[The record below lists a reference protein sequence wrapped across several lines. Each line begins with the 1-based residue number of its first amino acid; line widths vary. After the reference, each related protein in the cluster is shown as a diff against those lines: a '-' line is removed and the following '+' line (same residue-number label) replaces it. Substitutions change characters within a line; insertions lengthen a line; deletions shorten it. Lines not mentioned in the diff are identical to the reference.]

1 MINVL
6 VVDDDDLV
14 CDLICIK
21 LAMSNYRVTAV
32 SDGKAALAQLSR
44 THLSQERPDIILLDQ
59 MMPVLSGSEFLLRIK
74 ARPQF
79 RSIPVIMLSL
89 RNSEA
94 DIAMAIAQGA
104 ADYIVKP
111 FVPDA
116 LAQRIEAVLCRHK
129 AISRPVKKI
138 AIAAALPLACYA
150 PSALALPVPDA
161 SPLMGNPYQQ
171 AVTAH
176 AHNDHDDA
184 IQILQR
190 LTVSEPD
197 NADNWLRLGLEHSHM
212 DAWEDAEAAL
222 SKAIALAPGYTDAQ
236 DAIKNVRRW
245 KANMLAAATLSP
257 AKLSPRLGGM
267 DISEPQAR
275 ANGRDQ
281 FSVAISQSFGK
292 YADRTKP
299 AGRESL
305 IVASYS
311 PHAKA
316 TYLAQLEISKRFG
329 QTDTTAG
336 LQGDWRVTS
345 NAFVYAGGTVS
356 KNPAFRENWSLRA
369 GGGVRPIKNAEL
381 ILDARIS
388 NYSLPNQSVPS
399 QSVPSQSVSSQS
411 VSSQSVSSQSK
422 GTFVSATPK
431 AAISALSNRVT
442 ATAGWINV
450 WNENGMHLSGWS
462 LRADIAPNDNLNLYA
477 GSARYPDTEAGITR
491 RTSVQ
496 FAGGSVA
503 VRYNLRFSLGI
514 EKEQR
519 QFSTS
524 VQRMTF
530 GLRWKINQR
539 N

>member
-32 SDGKAALAQLSR
+32 GDGKAALAQLSR

-59 MMPVLSGSEFLLRIK
+59 MMPILSGSEFLLHIK

-94 DIAMAIAQGA
+94 DIATAIAQGA

-116 LAQRIEAVLCRHK
+116 LAQRIEAVLYRHN
-129 AISRPVKKI
+129 ATSRTVKKI
-138 AIAAALPLACYA
+138 AMAAALPLACYA

-161 SPLMGNPYQQ
+161 SPLMGDPYQQ
-171 AVTAH
+171 AATAH
-176 AHNDHDDA
+176 EHNYHDAA

-222 SKAIALAPGYTDAQ
+222 SKAIALAPDYTDAQ

-245 KANMLAAATLSP
+245 KAAMLAAATLSP
-257 AKLSPRLGGM
+257 AKLSPRLGGT

-305 IVASYS
+305 VVASYS

-329 QTDTTAG
+329 QADITAG
-336 LQGDWRVTS
+336 LQGDWRIAS

-369 GGGVRPIKNAEL
+369 GGGVRPIQNAE
-381 ILDARIS
+381 IMLDARIS
-388 NYSLPNQSVPS
+388 NYRLPNQSLPNQR
-399 QSVPSQSVSSQS
+399 
-411 VSSQSVSSQSK
+411 K

-519 QFSTS
+519 QFSSS
-524 VQRMTF
+524 VQRVSF